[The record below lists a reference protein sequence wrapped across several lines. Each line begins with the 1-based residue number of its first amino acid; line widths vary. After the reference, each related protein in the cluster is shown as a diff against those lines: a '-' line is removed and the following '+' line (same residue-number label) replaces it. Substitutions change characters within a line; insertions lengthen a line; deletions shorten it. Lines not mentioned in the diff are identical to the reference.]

1 MFSNTLSI
9 SKTTIQTSFLKRTAS
24 GTIKQDKR
32 GRHNKHSGV
41 EKICESRVM
50 SIQKLLRSHYVQKY
64 ETCQYLP
71 EELNIKE
78 MHCLYTKHCH
88 ENGFAVENYKF

>member
-1 MFSNTLSI
+1 MCEKMFSNTLSI

-50 SIQKLLRSHYVQKY
+50 SIQKLLRSSSLIMFKSMKHVNIYQK
-64 ETCQYLP
+64 
-71 EELNIKE
+71 N
-78 MHCLYTKHCH
+78 
-88 ENGFAVENYKF
+88 